1 MIELGLIS
9 ELGGNYSNIAYNIWD
24 VVIKS
29 VLTSQCIAYMLLYD
43 CLQRFLTKTEMPH
56 TCYML

>member
-29 VLTSQCIAYMLLYD
+29 VLTSQCIAYMLLYE
-43 CLQRFLTKTEMPH
+43 CLQTFLTKTEIPH